1 MTIRALRE
9 TERWVAW
16 VRLGAVAFALLQ
28 LLLIGDD
35 YPDATYERL
44 AWATTAAFTA
54 GALILFWLS
63 RRDLRVPAL
72 RRVGFLALVF
82 DSAIVSSYVLIYS
95 FESGT
100 PIRQALFI
108 PVIEA
113 ALRYGI
119 RGGIALAL
127 VFGLVHTGFEK
138 LMSDR
143 FDHPFQVDNVTF
155 AVGVL
160 MIAGVIVGWLVERLR
175 GQSQLAIRRANEA
188 EALRDE
194 LGRRADLLDAANTCA
209 RALSSS
215 LDVEQAFGARPP
227 SGVPP
232 GTEFVPGL
240 HHLPRPGAHR
250 TWLPLVAAAAPLV
263 ANCFLRRSA
272 YVSARVPSVS
282 DFLPRAALCRRRHR
296 RAGHAAATRGGA
308 ADEGRRHHLPGPA
321 PRHPSGPLRPPAP
334 GLPVWAQ
341 TRSQPLHG
349 LMPRAPER
357 RFPGFRGL
365 EPAGAVLDQEALHES
380 RSEVVRISDQRA
392 ARLLCERAQHVLR
405 VGPECGLGRL

>member
-1 MTIRALRE
+1 VTIRALRE

-16 VRLGAVAFALLQ
+16 VRLGAVAFALFQ

-44 AWATTAAFTA
+44 AWATTAVFTA
-54 GALILFWLS
+54 GALVLFWLS
-63 RRDLRVPAL
+63 RRDLRVAAL
-72 RRVGFLALVF
+72 RRVGFLALAF
-82 DSAIVSSYVLIYS
+82 DAAIVSSYVLIYS

-119 RGGIALAL
+119 RGGIVLPL
-127 VFGLVHTGFEK
+127 VFGIVHAGFEK

-160 MIAGVIVGWLVERLR
+160 IIAGVIVGWLVERLR

-215 LDVEQAFGARPP
+215 LDVEQAFGAFIRELRGLVPFDRTAIVLADEE
-227 SGVPP
+227 SARVIATAGVGAQDVFPP
-232 GTEFVPGL
+232 GTQGSVPG
-240 HHLPRPGAHR
+240 
-250 TWLPLVAAAAPLV
+250 
-263 ANCFLRRSA
+263 
-272 YVSARVPSVS
+272 SV
-282 DFLPRAALCRRRHR
+282 
-296 RAGHAAATRGGA
+296 
-308 ADEGRRHHLPGPA
+308 
-321 PRHPSGPLRPPAP
+321 
-334 GLPVWAQ
+334 
-341 TRSQPLHG
+341 
-349 LMPRAPER
+349 
-357 RFPGFRGL
+357 L
-365 EPAGAVLDQEALHES
+365 E
-380 RSEVVRISDQRA
+380 EVVRSGQPVYRRDMAEPEHPEEERFLELGLRCCRSFAASRAPSTRRRSSCSCCSGAFSAPRSRTSAPTRRSVRRSRSSGGSRPSAPTSCRSSRTSSA
-392 ARLLCERAQHVLR
+392 ARWRR
-405 VGPECGLGRL
+405 